1 MAQIIVTPGSISLPS
16 SQFKARKPDCVSLVT
31 SNCSSLAPF
40 PDLSVM
46 SGANTQ
52 TALVL
57 PEKFGKLVLTTLSV
71 YKPGKNEVLV
81 KVHSTALNPVDWK
94 IQQRG
99 IYSEVFPHVLGS
111 DIAGEVVELGEGVS
125 RFSKGDKV

>member
-1 MAQIIVTPGSISLPS
+1 
-16 SQFKARKPDCVSLVT
+16 
-31 SNCSSLAPF
+31 
-40 PDLSVM
+40 M
-46 SGANTQ
+46 SGTNTQ

-57 PEKFGKLVLTTLSV
+57 PEKFGELVLTTLPV
-71 YKPGKNEVLV
+71 YKPGKDEVLV
-81 KVHSTALNPVDWK
+81 KVHSTTLNPVDWK

-125 RFSKGDKV
+125 QFPKATKCKHRIQLCAIFK